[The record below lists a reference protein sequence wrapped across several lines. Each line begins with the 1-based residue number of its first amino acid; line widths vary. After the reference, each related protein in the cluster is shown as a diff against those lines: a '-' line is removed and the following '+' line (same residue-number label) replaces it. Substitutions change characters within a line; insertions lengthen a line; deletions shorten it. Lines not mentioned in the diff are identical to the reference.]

1 MKWIFRGLGIFALF
15 VLAFVLFGYVTMYLW
30 NQLMPVLFHLPVIN
44 FAQAIGLVILSKIL
58 FGGMR
63 MRSGGGWGHRKYW
76 KAKWE
81 SMPPEDRDKFKA
93 EFAMRCK
100 HKWGK
105 AEPNAEPNQAFK
117 ADGGL

>member
-15 VLAFVLFGYVTMYLW
+15 VLAFILFGYVTMYLW
-30 NQLMPVLFHLPVIN
+30 NWLMPDLFNLKTID
-44 FAQAIGLVILSKIL
+44 FAQAMGLVILSKIL

-63 MRSGGGWGHRKYW
+63 MRGSGGWRQRKLW

-81 SMPPEDRDKFKA
+81 SLTPEEREQFKT
-93 EFAMRCK
+93 EFAVRCK

-105 AEPNAEPNQAFK
+105 AEAKAETNQA
-117 ADGGL
+117 